1 MEIIDTP
8 QRALVTIAHPD
19 DAESG
24 CGGTVAR
31 WVREG
36 AEVFFVLCT
45 DGRAG
50 TTDVEMD
57 PDRLAEIREQ
67 EQIEAAR
74 VLGVNE
80 VVCLRHPD
88 GALEQ
93 GEGLLG
99 ELVHAI
105 RQFRPDVVLSHAPYR
120 PSSHQHQDH
129 RAVGRVSQDAC
140 YPYARD
146 PWHFPEHLREEGLEP
161 YKAGAIL
168 FWGDDDPDVFVDITD
183 TMDLKVL
190 SLQKHATQMR
200 SLGLGA
206 RVRGRAQATGELTGS
221 LYAEAFRR
229 ISFRR

>member
-1 MEIIDTP
+1 MELIDTP
-8 QRALVTIAHPD
+8 ERALVTIAHPD

-36 AEVFFVLCT
+36 AEVIFVLCT

-50 TTDVEMD
+50 TSDVEMD

-74 VLGVNE
+74 VLGVSE

-88 GALEQ
+88 GALAQ
-93 GEGLLG
+93 SQGLLG

-105 RQFRPDVVLSHAPYR
+105 RQFRPDVVLSQAPHR
-120 PSSHQHQDH
+120 LSSHQHQDH

-146 PWHFPEHLREEGLEP
+146 PWHFPEHRREEGLETF
-161 YKAGAIL
+161 KTGAIL

-183 TMDLKVL
+183 TIDIKVL
-190 SLQKHATQMR
+190 SLQKHVTQMR
-200 SLGLGA
+200 SPALAA
-206 RVRGRAQATGELTGS
+206 RVRGRAQETGELAGR